1 MFLLFLLC
9 VSLQNIFF
17 NELKN
22 ILKYS
27 FYIYV
32 LYILHKLN
40 YMSGGDSFDDI
51 NVDELLKSIESDKL
65 LSISKLSYDKINTIK
80 YNVLMRI
87 GMEDDE
93 LESML
98 LKLSDYR
105 YVEEL
110 QDIHHGAFIRYIPL
124 VATSK
129 NKSKKGNGH
138 EKKDNEVILKQ
149 GGFIC
154 DVKILSS
161 GVQLLCRSHFRKMFQ
176 LRLDEVLLFQKL
188 TKQEEVILSVFDYLH
203 KK

>member
-1 MFLLFLLC
+1 M
-9 VSLQNIFF
+9 
-17 NELKN
+17 
-22 ILKYS
+22 
-27 FYIYV
+27 
-32 LYILHKLN
+32 
-40 YMSGGDSFDDI
+40 GDSVDDI

-87 GMEDDE
+87 GLEDDE

-124 VATSK
+124 VDNSK
-129 NKSKKGNGH
+129 NKLKKGNDRH
-138 EKKDNEVILKQ
+138 VDEKQDNEVILKP

-176 LRLDEVLLFQKL
+176 IRLDEVLIFQKL

>member
-1 MFLLFLLC
+1 M
-9 VSLQNIFF
+9 
-17 NELKN
+17 
-22 ILKYS
+22 
-27 FYIYV
+27 
-32 LYILHKLN
+32 
-40 YMSGGDSFDDI
+40 GDSVDDI

-80 YNVLMRI
+80 YNVLMRM
-87 GMEDDE
+87 GLEDDE

-124 VATSK
+124 VDTSK
-129 NKSKKGNGH
+129 NKSKKRNDH
-138 EKKDNEVILKQ
+138 DVDEKQDNEVTLKP

-176 LRLDEVLLFQKL
+176 IRLDEVLIFQKL